1 MGRKQ
6 GIAGRLW
13 SHRAVPQDKVG
24 QDGADSFTRR
34 TLDTPD
40 GETAQP
46 DSDVMRGTGQTP
58 TPATG
63 RLVFELK
70 AEGED
75 EGEEETLEKR
85 LPVSQQAAVVGF
97 VSKIHSDSAVFSRW
111 FGCCAQCVAPLSSGV
126 IW

>member
-1 MGRKQ
+1 MGSQQ
-6 GIAGRLW
+6 GIAGHLG
-13 SHRAVPQDKVG
+13 SHRAVPQDEVG
-24 QDGADSFTRR
+24 QDREYRFAPR

-46 DSDVMRGTGQTP
+46 DPDVMRVMGQTP

-75 EGEEETLEKR
+75 EGEDTLEKR
-85 LPVSQQAAVVGF
+85 LPVSQQAAVGGF
-97 VSKIHSDSAVFSRW
+97 VSKINGDSAVFSRW
-111 FGCCAQCVAPLSSGV
+111 FGRCSQCVAPLSSGLV
-126 IW
+126 W